1 MIRRRPR
8 RAVAA
13 ALVATAVLGLSACS
27 GGPSVPHG
35 ARLDVTVR
43 DFKITASSSI
53 VPAGEVVVQVHDNGP
68 STHEL
73 VVIRTDLPADQL
85 LRAPDFRAAERT
97 LGRDDGLLVDE
108 DSPQLHQIDE
118 LSELGVGDR
127 ARLVLNLSPGRYV
140 FFCNLEGHYLG
151 GMHALL
157 QVRIGRDEGDQNA

>member
-1 MIRRRPR
+1 
-8 RAVAA
+8 
-13 ALVATAVLGLSACS
+13 LVATAVLGLSACS

-53 VPAGEVVVQVHDNGP
+53 VPAGEVVVQVQDNGP

-85 LRAPDFRAAERT
+85 PLRP
-97 LGRDDGLLVDE
+97 DGLLVDE

-127 ARLVLNLSPGRYV
+127 ARLVLKLSPGRYV

-157 QVRIGRDEGDQNA
+157 QVRSGRDEGDQNA